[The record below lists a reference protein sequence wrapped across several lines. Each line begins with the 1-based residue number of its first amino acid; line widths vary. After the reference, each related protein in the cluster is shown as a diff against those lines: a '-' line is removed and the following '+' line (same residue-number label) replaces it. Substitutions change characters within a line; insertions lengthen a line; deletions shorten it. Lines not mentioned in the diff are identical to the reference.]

1 MDIINSAPDGQRR
14 VRLALM
20 LGALSAFPAMA
31 IDMYLPGMPVMAE
44 DLRADPGLVQLTVT
58 VFVAGLAVGQV
69 VAGPLSDA
77 WGRRPL
83 LVCGLITFVVGSL
96 ACLVVPTVGWLITAR
111 VVQSL
116 GAAAATVLSRAVVRD
131 HFEGSAM
138 TRFLS
143 TLMLVNG
150 VATIVAPVVGGQLLG
165 VAPWRAVFLVLAV
178 VGAALLLLVV
188 LRLPE
193 SLPQER
199 RQPAHLGAS
208 LRTFAQVCRDVSY
221 LRYVLAAALMFA
233 SLFAYISGSS
243 FVLQEIYGL
252 SAQQYSVV
260 FAVNALGIALLGQ
273 ANTLLVGRVA
283 GEHTL
288 LGVSLGIGTVAGLGV
303 LVSTLADL
311 PLATLLVCLFLV
323 VSMLG
328 PVLANATS
336 LAMAPHAS
344 SAGAAASVQGVLQY
358 LVGGL
363 VASTMAALGE
373 ASAVAMGAAIFL
385 SAAAAL
391 LVFSSRRR
399 ESGPARRRER
409 AAGAEHAVV
418 QGSIPSCRC
427 GRTVAEAAP
436 SATC

>member
-1 MDIINSAPDGQRR
+1 VNITQTPPIGQAR
-14 VRLALM
+14 VRLALT

-31 IDMYLPGMPVMAE
+31 IDMYLPGMPLMAE
-44 DLRADPGLVQLTVT
+44 DLRAEAGLVQLTVT
-58 VFVAGLAVGQV
+58 VFVAGLAAGQLV
-69 VAGPLSDA
+69 VGPLSDA

-83 LVCGLITFVVGSL
+83 LVGGLVTYVVGSI
-96 ACLVVPTVGWLITAR
+96 ACLVAPTVGWLIAAR

-150 VATIVAPVVGGQLLG
+150 IATIVAPVLGGQLLG
-165 VAPWRAVFLVLAV
+165 VAPWRAVFLVLAL
-178 VGAALLLLVV
+178 VGTGLLLLVV

-193 SLPQER
+193 SLPREG

-208 LRTFAQVCRDVSY
+208 LRTFAQLCRDGSY

-233 SLFAYISGSS
+233 SMFAYISGSS
-243 FVLQEIYGL
+243 FVLQEAYGL
-252 SAQQYSVV
+252 STQQYSVV
-260 FAVNALGIALLGQ
+260 FAANALGIALFGQ

-283 GEHTL
+283 DEHVL
-288 LGVSLGIGTVAGLGV
+288 LGAGLGIGTVAGLGV
-303 LVSTLADL
+303 LVATLFAL
-311 PLATLLVCLFLV
+311 PLAALLVCLFLV

-336 LAMAPHAS
+336 LAMAHHAS
-344 SAGAAASVQGVLQY
+344 SAGTAASVQGVVQY

-373 ASAVAMGAAIFL
+373 ASAVVMGAAIFL

-391 LVFSSRRR
+391 LVFASGRR
-399 ESGPARRRER
+399 
-409 AAGAEHAVV
+409 VL
-418 QGSIPSCRC
+418 Q
-427 GRTVAEAAP
+427 P
-436 SATC
+436 SADESVRLQGAAVPAPAGRP

>member
-1 MDIINSAPDGQRR
+1 
-14 VRLALM
+14 M

-31 IDMYLPGMPVMAE
+31 IDMYLPGMPVMAQ
-44 DLRADPGLVQLTVT
+44 DLRADAGLVQLTVT

-69 VAGPLSDA
+69 VVGPLSDA

-83 LVCGLITFVVGSL
+83 LVGGLVTYVVGSL
-96 ACLVVPTVGWLITAR
+96 ACLVAPTVGLLIAGR

-150 VATIVAPVVGGQLLG
+150 VATIVAPVVGGQLLA

-178 VGAALLLLVV
+178 VGAGLLLLVV

-193 SLPQER
+193 SLPRER

-208 LRTFAQVCRDVSY
+208 LRTIGQVCRDGSY
-221 LRYVLAAALMFA
+221 LRYVLAGALMFA
-233 SLFAYISGSS
+233 SMFAYISGSS

-252 SAQQYSVV
+252 SAQQYSAV
-260 FAVNALGIALLGQ
+260 FAVNALGIALFGQ
-273 ANTLLVGRVA
+273 VNALFVGRVA
-283 GEHTL
+283 DEHTL
-288 LGVSLGIGTVAGLGV
+288 LGASLSIGAVAGLGV
-303 LVSTLADL
+303 LVAVLVGL
-311 PLATLLVCLFLV
+311 PLPALLTGLFLV

-363 VASTMAALGE
+363 VASAMAAVGE

-391 LVFSSRRR
+391 LVFAG
-399 ESGPARRRER
+399 GPRVNRPADLGRLATAVRQP
-409 AAGAEHAVV
+409 AASVH
-418 QGSIPSCRC
+418 
-427 GRTVAEAAP
+427 
-436 SATC
+436 